1 VKYLATLCSSLRALL
16 VAALAG
22 SPIAAASSLA
32 HAQTS
37 GDREAAEWNA
47 TVGVGTAAAYQHY
60 LEQYPLGPHAGDAFR
75 RMIELTIDPDATFEG
90 PQAGPGDGDRTSR
103 GLAAD
108 LY

>member
-1 VKYLATLCSSLRALL
+1 VKYLATLCSSLRAL
-16 VAALAG
+16 VIAALAG
-22 SPIAAASSLA
+22 SPIAAALPQA

-37 GDREAAEWNA
+37 ADREAAEWNA

-75 RMIELTIDPDATFEG
+75 RMIELTIDPDATFGG
-90 PQAGPGDGDRTSR
+90 PEAGPGGGISTSR
-103 GLAAD
+103 GLGAD